1 MKKEKSGNGFFVV
14 MLIICAVLIT
24 LIVFGFIV
32 FINREE
38 EVIEKE
44 ENGASIVLNYT
55 SNISGLRIKE
65 ATPTTDEVG
74 EKNLNEEEYFD
85 FSVEVSLDNASA
97 VEYEISLVKNQ
108 VNSNI
113 SNDDIK
119 IYLEKEKSGT
129 YTKVFGPD
137 KFTPL
142 KKNTKLGSKKG
153 SMSLLSVRKTNSTA
167 DNYRLRVWLSDKST
181 LDKGDY
187 EVDVEVNGIA
197 K

>member
-1 MKKEKSGNGFFVV
+1 M
-14 MLIICAVLIT
+14 
-24 LIVFGFIV
+24 
-32 FINREE
+32 
-38 EVIEKE
+38 
-44 ENGASIVLNYT
+44 
-55 SNISGLRIKE
+55 
-65 ATPTTDEVG
+65 
-74 EKNLNEEEYFD
+74 
-85 FSVEVSLDNASA
+85 DNASA

>member
-167 DNYRLRVWLSDKST
+167 DNYRLRVWLSDKSP

-187 EVDVEVNGIA
+187 EVDVEVNGIV